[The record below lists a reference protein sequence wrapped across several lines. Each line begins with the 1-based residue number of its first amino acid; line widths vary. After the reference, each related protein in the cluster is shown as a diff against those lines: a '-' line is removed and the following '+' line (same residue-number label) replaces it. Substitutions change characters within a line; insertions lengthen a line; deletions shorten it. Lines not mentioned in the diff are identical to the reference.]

1 MSVHNKGCEMYRP
14 RNLGIKLF
22 ISASLVEHK
31 RLEAKVQVRIFAI
44 DFVLKYILI
53 PNNCKDE

>member
-1 MSVHNKGCEMYRP
+1 MST
-14 RNLGIKLF
+14 IKDARCIDLVMWEYNLF